1 MINLLPQEI
10 ILNIS
15 FSIGASIAFFY
26 VYKKTRLL
34 SMLVAGGITYFE
46 LLCRLFFEAI
56 PIANTGL
63 NLLLVPEI
71 AIILYMAYYTYKD
84 GFKYIP
90 LMLITLIISFF
101 AMMNIG
107 HKFYGDIGI
116 MFGLIMI
123 IWANV
128 SSYPCKI
135 DPWNCKVDME
145 EDNGRN

>member
-1 MINLLPQEI
+1 MLPAEI

-26 VYKKTRLL
+26 VYKKTKLN
-34 SMLVAGGITYFE
+34 SMLLAGAITYFE
-46 LLCRLFFEAI
+46 LLCRLFLNAI

-63 NLLLVPEI
+63 DLLLIPEI
-71 AIILYMAYYTYKD
+71 LIILYMAYYTYKD
-84 GFKYIP
+84 GFIYIP
-90 LMLITLIISFF
+90 LMLIVLLISFF

-107 HKFYGDIGI
+107 HQFYGDIGI

-128 SSYPCKI
+128 SNYPCKI

-145 EDNGRN
+145 K

>member
-1 MINLLPQEI
+1 MIILLPAEI

-46 LLCRLFFEAI
+46 LLCRLFLENS
-56 PIANTGL
+56 PIMMNGL
-63 NLLLVPEI
+63 NILLVPEI

-90 LMLITLIISFF
+90 LMLIVLLISFF
-101 AMMNIG
+101 AMMSIG

-135 DPWNCKVDME
+135 DPWNCQIDMR
-145 EDNGRN
+145 DDDGN